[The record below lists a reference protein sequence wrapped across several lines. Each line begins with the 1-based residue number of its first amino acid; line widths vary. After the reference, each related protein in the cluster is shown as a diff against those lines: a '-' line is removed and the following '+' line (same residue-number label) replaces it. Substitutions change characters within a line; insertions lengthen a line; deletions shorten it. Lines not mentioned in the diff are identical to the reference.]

1 MSKLQKIFKEIF
13 YILLVAPVLFLLVN
27 KLPYLLVGSVLISIL
42 IGVIFFIKKRS
53 VTSFHS
59 ELLAILGIIYV
70 YLILSYFV
78 SGQPLSNFLSYQ
90 FLKFDGNFFFCYILF
105 FIFSISFSNYKKL
118 ADYYFKLIFSVFTI
132 FSLIGIAEYFLSS
145 GFLLVH
151 TEAYV
156 GKLYFAFNF
165 AHNATGSVYA
175 VVCVF
180 LFVFLLKEKIT
191 KLKVLYS
198 VILLINLLALLLTK
212 SRAGYIGFFGA
223 AIIIIWLHFKS
234 IKKFLIT
241 IGVLIAGAVPILYF
255 TGIYKR
261 VIEILNF
268 QGGTTVV
275 RFYIWEKAWY
285 LFSQSPIFGIGFGRF
300 NDVFNIDRGV
310 FDIGRLRGYP
320 GIVSFYMKDSFYF
333 DSAHAHN
340 AYLQFLAETGVIGL
354 GLILLFWILCIVK
367 ILKAYNS
374 TKENFTSK
382 VLLSSLASTF
392 VLLILSFFE
401 NYLSVTTVMVPVSI
415 LVSISIGLY
424 WENYNKANGVNTISG
439 KI

>member
-1 MSKLQKIFKEIF
+1 MLKLQQIFKEIF

-27 KLPYLLVGSVLISIL
+27 KWPYLLVGSVLISIL
-42 IGVIFFIKKRS
+42 IGFIFFIKKRS

-59 ELLAILGIIYV
+59 ELLAILGVIYV

-105 FIFSISFSNYKKL
+105 FVFSISFSNFKKL
-118 ADYYFKLIFSVFTI
+118 ADYYFKFIFSVFTI

-145 GFLLVH
+145 GFLMVH
-151 TEAYV
+151 TEPFA
-156 GKLYFAFNF
+156 GKIYFALNF

-175 VVCVF
+175 VVCVS
-180 LFVFLLKEKIT
+180 LLVFFLKEKIT
-191 KLKVLYS
+191 KLKILFL
-198 VILLINLLALLLTK
+198 ILLLINLLALLITR
-212 SRAGYIGFFGA
+212 SRASYLGFFGA
-223 AIIIIWLHFKS
+223 AIIVVWLHFKS

-241 IGVLIAGAVPILYF
+241 IGALVVITVPILF
-255 TGIYKR
+255 LTGVYKR
-261 VIEILNF
+261 VLQILNF
-268 QGGTTVV
+268 QGGTTIV

-285 LFSQSPIFGIGFGRF
+285 LFSQSPIFGIGYGRF

-320 GIVSFYMKDSFYF
+320 GIVSFYMKQSFYF

-354 GLILLFWILCIVK
+354 GLILIFWTFCIVK
-367 ILKAYNS
+367 ILKAYNN
-374 TKENFTSK
+374 TKEIFTSK
-382 VLLSSLASTF
+382 VLLSSLASIF

-401 NYLSVTTVMVPVSI
+401 NYLSVTTVMIPISI
-415 LVSISIGLY
+415 LVPISIGLY
-424 WENYNKANGVNTISG
+424 WESYNKANSINMING

>member
-1 MSKLQKIFKEIF
+1 MLKLQQIFKEIF

-27 KLPYLLVGSVLISIL
+27 KWPYLLVGSVLISVL
-42 IGVIFFIKKRS
+42 IGFIYFIKKKS
-53 VTSFHS
+53 ITSFHS
-59 ELLAILGIIYV
+59 ELCAILGIIYV
-70 YLILSYFV
+70 YLFLSYFV
-78 SGQPLSNFLSYQ
+78 SGQPFSNLLSYQ

-105 FIFSISFSNYKKL
+105 FIFSIPFSNFKKL
-118 ADYYFKLIFSVFTI
+118 ADYYFKLIFSIFTI

-151 TEAYV
+151 TEPLV
-156 GKLYFAFNF
+156 GKIYFALNF

-175 VVCVF
+175 VVCVSLLVFF
-180 LFVFLLKEKIT
+180 LMEKII
-191 KLKVLYS
+191 KLKILFL
-198 VILLINLLALLLTK
+198 ILLLINLLALLITQ
-212 SRAGYIGFFGA
+212 SRASYIGFFGA
-223 AIIIIWLHFKS
+223 AIIVIWLYFKS

-241 IGVLIAGAVPILYF
+241 LGALIVIAVPVLLL
-255 TGIYKR
+255 TGVYKR
-261 VIEILNF
+261 VLQILNF
-268 QGGTTVV
+268 QGGTTIV

-285 LFSQSPIFGIGFGRF
+285 LFSQSPIFGIGYGRF

-320 GIVSFYMKDSFYF
+320 GIVSFYMKQSYYF

-354 GLILLFWILCIVK
+354 GLILIFWTLCIVK

-374 TKENFTSK
+374 TKDNFTSK
-382 VLLSSLASTF
+382 VLLSSIASIF

-401 NYLSVTTVMVPVSI
+401 NYLSVTTVMVPISI
-415 LVSISIGLY
+415 LVPISIGLY
-424 WENYNKANGVNTISG
+424 WESYNQMLLDSYFK
-439 KI
+439 